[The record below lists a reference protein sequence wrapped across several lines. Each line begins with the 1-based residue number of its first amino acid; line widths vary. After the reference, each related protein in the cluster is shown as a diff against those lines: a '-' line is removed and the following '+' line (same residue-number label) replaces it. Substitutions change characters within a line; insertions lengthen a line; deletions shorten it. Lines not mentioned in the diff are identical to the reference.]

1 MRTLLESKQ
10 STEFAGGIDKPSNP
24 EEPVVD
30 SKTLPNPKP
39 ELVINKKLKKTR
51 ASPEPKK
58 PFYKSLIVSK
68 AIRFMLKYEGIY
80 FTPSTL
86 SSSAKLNKNTL
97 RRVLPELAR
106 YGFVSTG
113 SVDNG
118 ITSQYHVTQVD
129 MKKFKARTPESKKL
143 E

>member
-1 MRTLLESKQ
+1 MIALLESDQ

-39 ELVINKKLKKTR
+39 EPVVRKWNKDRKV
-51 ASPEPKK
+51 PEPKK
-58 PFYKSLIVSK
+58 LYQKSKIVNK
-68 AIRFMLKYEGIY
+68 AMKFMLKYEGIY

-86 SSSAKLNKNTL
+86 GNSAKLNINTL
-97 RRVLPELAR
+97 RRILPELAR
-106 YGFVSTG
+106 HRLVSVSDISKFNKT
-113 SVDNG
+113 
-118 ITSQYHVTQVD
+118 QYHVTQVD
-129 MKKFKARTPESKKL
+129 MKKFKARTPESRKL